1 MLTIL
6 ILLLLVFGFV
16 WLKLPFKNW
25 LIISSLVLSVTMIFG
40 ITNLFLSL
48 LFVVIFVAMLGL
60 LYFLP
65 DMRKQFIS
73 ARLFGMVKQK
83 MPPISQT
90 ERDAIDAG
98 TVWWDAELFSG
109 RPNWDVLFS
118 AKTPGLTD
126 EEQAFMDGAVE
137 QLCKMTDDWQITNE
151 LNDLP
156 EAIWEFI
163 KNNNFFGLN
172 AAKEYGGLAFSAY
185 AQSCIVQKL
194 ATRSGTVA
202 VTVMVPNS
210 LGPAELL
217 LHYGTDQQ
225 KAYYLPRLASGEET
239 PCFGLTNPWAGS
251 DAVGMPDC
259 GVVCREV
266 YEGQSVL
273 GFRVNWEKRYITLG
287 PVATLLGLAFNAS
300 DPDHLLGSERELGI
314 TCALVPTDTKG
325 VSIGRR
331 HLPLNGSF
339 QNGPNWGD
347 DVFIPMQWII
357 GGQERIGQGWRMLME
372 SLAAG
377 RGISLP
383 AAAAGAAKVSART
396 SGAYARIREQFGT
409 EIGNFEG
416 IEEVLARIGG
426 LTYLL
431 DSGRMLMT
439 TALSLG
445 EKPAVMSAI
454 VKQQC
459 TDLSRKVVNDAMD
472 LHGGKGICMG
482 PGNYL
487 ARMYQQI
494 PIGITVEGANILTRS
509 LIIFGQGAMRCHPY
523 LLKEIEALTMQDEA
537 GEDAG
542 LEQFDEALVGHIEH
556 ISMNKMRSFSYG
568 ISRGW
573 LATGNGR
580 GIIKKYSRRIE
591 HLSASF
597 AWLADIT
604 LFLLGG
610 DLKRKEMLSGRFADV
625 MSNLYLASATLKRF
639 KDDGEP
645 GNDAPLVE
653 WACQYALYQAQQ
665 ALDGILRNYPNRI
678 LGVLLRVAIFPS
690 GRYFQLPSDRLS
702 RAVSDLLQTPGATRD
717 RLTEDMYIPTD
728 EDEIIAQLE
737 SAFELMEQTRDL
749 RRRLKKSETKRDETQ
764 SYTDWLEHLVNQKVI
779 TKKEA
784 SLLGETRALVRKVI
798 DVDDFDDADNADV
811 FDDVDDFNDA
821 DDFDDADDGDDAGD
835 FNDADASDDFDKE
848 KPSELREP

>member
-1 MLTIL
+1 MVTIL
-6 ILLLLVFGFV
+6 ILLLLVFGFL

-25 LIISSLVLSVTMIFG
+25 LITSLVVLSVTMIFG

-48 LFVVIFVAMLGL
+48 VFIVIFSVMMVL

-65 DMRKQFIS
+65 DIRKQFVS
-73 ARLFGMVKQK
+73 ARLFSMVKRM

-109 RPNWDVLFS
+109 NPNWKVLFN
-118 AKTPGLTD
+118 AKTPGLTKA
-126 EEQAFMDGAVE
+126 EQAFMDGPVE
-137 QLCKMTDDWQITNE
+137 QLCAMTDDWQITYE

-156 EAIWEFI
+156 DAVWDFI

-225 KAYYLPRLASGEET
+225 KAHYLPRLASGEEV

-259 GVVCREV
+259 GVVCKGK
-266 YEGQSVL
+266 YKGKSVL

-287 PVATLLGLAFNAS
+287 PVATLLGLAFKAY
-300 DPDHLLGSERELGI
+300 DPDHLLGPERELGI
-314 TCALVPTDTKG
+314 TCALVPTKTKG
-325 VSIGRR
+325 VLIGRR

-339 QNGPNWGD
+339 QNGPNWGK

-357 GGQERIGQGWRMLME
+357 GGQEKVGQGWRMLME

-396 SGAYARIREQFGT
+396 SGAYARIREQFGI
-409 EIGNFEG
+409 EIGKFEG

-431 DSGRMLMT
+431 DSGRILMT

-445 EKPAVMSAI
+445 QKPAVMSAI

-459 TDLSRKVVNDAMD
+459 TDLSRRVINDAMD

-487 ARMYQQI
+487 ARIYQQI

-523 LLKEIEALTMQDEA
+523 LLKEIQAVSMP
-537 GEDAG
+537 DAAEG
-542 LEQFDEALVGHIEH
+542 LEQFDEAIVGHIEH
-556 ISMNKMRSFSYG
+556 ITSNKMRSFGYG
-568 ISRGW
+568 LSRGW
-573 LATGNGR
+573 LAKGSGQ
-580 GIIKKYSRRIE
+580 GLIKKHSRTIE
-591 HLSASF
+591 HLSAGF

-604 LFLLGG
+604 LFSLGG

-625 MSNLYLASATLKRF
+625 MSNLYLASAALKRF
-639 KDDGEP
+639 KDTGEP
-645 GNDAPLVE
+645 ENDAPLAD

-665 ALDGILRNYPNRI
+665 ALDGILRNYPNRTF
-678 LGVLLRVAIFPS
+678 GRLLRLVVFPG
-690 GRYFQLPSDRLS
+690 GRYLHMPADTLS
-702 RAVSDLLQTPGATRD
+702 HAVSDLLQTPGGARD
-717 RLTEDMYIPTD
+717 RLTQDMYISTD
-728 EDEIIAQLE
+728 TDDIIAQLE
-737 SAFELMEQTRDL
+737 SAFELMVETRDL
-749 RRRLKKSETKRDETQ
+749 RKRLKKSAQEPTETQ
-764 SYTDWLEHLVNQKVI
+764 NYTDWLKQLVKQKVI
-779 TKKEA
+779 TKEES
-784 SLLGETRALVRKVI
+784 SLLSQTRTMVRKVI
-798 DVDDFDDADNADV
+798 DVDDFD
-811 FDDVDDFNDA
+811 
-821 DDFDDADDGDDAGD
+821 
-835 FNDADASDDFDKE
+835 
-848 KPSELREP
+848 

>member
-25 LIISSLVLSVTMIFG
+25 LITTSVVLLVTMIFD

-48 LFVVIFVAMLGL
+48 IFIVIFSLMLGL

-65 DMRKQFIS
+65 ELRKQFIS

-109 RPNWDVLFS
+109 KPDWDVLFA
-118 AKTPGLTD
+118 AKTPVLTKT
-126 EEQAFMDGAVE
+126 EQAFMDGPVE
-137 QLCKMTDDWQITNE
+137 RLCAMSDDWQITHE

-156 EAIWEFI
+156 DAVWDFI
-163 KNNNFFGLN
+163 KDNNFFGLN
-172 AAKEYGGLAFSAY
+172 AAREYGGLAFSAY
-185 AQSCIVQKL
+185 AQSRIMQKL
-194 ATRSGTVA
+194 ATRSGSVA

-225 KAYYLPRLASGEET
+225 KAYYLPRLASGQEI

-251 DAVGMPDC
+251 DAAGMPDC
-259 GVVCREV
+259 GVVCKGK
-266 YEGQSVL
+266 YQGKSVL

-287 PVATLLGLAFNAS
+287 PVATLLGLAFKAY
-300 DPDHLLGSERELGI
+300 DPDHLLGAERELGI
-314 TCALVPTDTKG
+314 TCALVPTKSKG

-339 QNGPNWGD
+339 QNGPNWGK

-357 GGQERIGQGWRMLME
+357 GGQEQIGQGWRMLMD

-383 AAAAGAAKVSART
+383 AVAAGAAKVSVRT
-396 SGAYARIREQFGT
+396 SGAYAKIREQFGV

-416 IEEVLARIGG
+416 IQEVLARIGG

-431 DSGRMLMT
+431 DSGRILMT
-439 TALSLG
+439 TALALG

-459 TDLSRKVVNDAMD
+459 TDLSRQVVNDAMD

-482 PGNYL
+482 PANYL
-487 ARMYQQI
+487 ARIYQQI

-509 LIIFGQGAMRCHPY
+509 LIIFGQGVMRCHPY
-523 LLKEIEALTMQDEA
+523 LLKEIEAVSMPNEGVDES
-537 GEDAG
+537 DSDG
-542 LEQFDEALVGHIEH
+542 LEQFDAALVAHIEH
-556 ISMNKMRSFSYG
+556 IASNKMRSFGYAL
-568 ISRGW
+568 SRAR
-573 LATGNGR
+573 LASGSGR
-580 GIIKKYSRRIE
+580 GLIKKHTRSIE

-597 AWLADIT
+597 AWLVDIT
-604 LFLLGG
+604 LFCLGG
-610 DLKRKEMLSGRFADV
+610 NLKRKEMLSGRFADV
-625 MSNLYLASATLKRF
+625 ISNLYLASATLKRF

-645 GNDAPLVE
+645 KNDEPLAD

-665 ALDGILRNYPNRI
+665 ALDGILRNYPKRAFR
-678 LGVLLRVAIFPS
+678 GLLRLTIFPG
-690 GRYFQLPSDRLS
+690 GRYLQMPSDKLS
-702 RAVSDLLQTPGATRD
+702 AAVSTLLQTPGATRD
-717 RLTEDMYIPTD
+717 RLSEDMYISDDPD
-728 EDEIIAQLE
+728 DVVAQLE
-737 SAFELMEQTRDL
+737 SAFELMVESRDL
-749 RRRLKKSETKRDETQ
+749 RKRLKKSGQEPTETQ
-764 SYTDWLEHLVNQKVI
+764 NYADWLQQLVKQKVI
-779 TKKEA
+779 AKEEA
-784 SLLGETRALVRKVI
+784 ALLSETRDRVKKVI
-798 DVDDFDDADNADV
+798 DVDDFA
-811 FDDVDDFNDA
+811 
-821 DDFDDADDGDDAGD
+821 
-835 FNDADASDDFDKE
+835 
-848 KPSELREP
+848 